1 MLFNNSTR
9 AALRLHSLSTTKL
22 YTPLRPLT
30 QVRNLLYVDSGIREM
45 GMPGSLPTLRFW
57 AFPPSIALVNY
68 FTEWNLLNSLV
79 FGLSIASVGYFMY
92 DMGAKASRIAL
103 SLEVSADMSKFYFL
117 MPRLSRNRLF
127 EVKSQAQKEKT
138 EAIKKHFEN
147 GYNPYI
153 ELHKE
158 EFYKLEEKEK
168 RMVMQE
174 YYVKSIKM
182 KVLREEIK
190 RIFFLLDSRSE
201 EEQLKAD
208 REKLEIQDFIRKYQ
222 EKVVVFEIMK
232 DGLKY
237 EFEFRLGRNAEKKFE
252 DYLIALAGGFE
263 LQDYQPDSEELK
275 SNQ

>member
-1 MLFNNSTR
+1 
-9 AALRLHSLSTTKL
+9 
-22 YTPLRPLT
+22 
-30 QVRNLLYVDSGIREM
+30 
-45 GMPGSLPTLRFW
+45 
-57 AFPPSIALVNY
+57 
-68 FTEWNLLNSLV
+68 
-79 FGLSIASVGYFMY
+79 
-92 DMGAKASRIAL
+92 
-103 SLEVSADMSKFYFL
+103 
-117 MPRLSRNRLF
+117 
-127 EVKSQAQKEKT
+127 
-138 EAIKKHFEN
+138 
-147 GYNPYI
+147 
-153 ELHKE
+153 
-158 EFYKLEEKEK
+158 
-168 RMVMQE
+168 MVMQE

-201 EEQLKAD
+201 EGQLKAD